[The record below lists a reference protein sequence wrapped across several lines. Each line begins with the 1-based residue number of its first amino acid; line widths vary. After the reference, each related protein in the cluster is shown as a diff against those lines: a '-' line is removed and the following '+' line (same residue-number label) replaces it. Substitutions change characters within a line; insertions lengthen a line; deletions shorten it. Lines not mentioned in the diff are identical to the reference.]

1 MSSKAAM
8 LRLGVFFSLTGHHVA
23 TGWHPGAQI
32 DAGISLEHYVEIT
45 QIAERGKMD
54 MVFFFCVAVRNDN
67 IETFSRGRTSVLC

>member
-1 MSSKAAM
+1 M
-8 LRLGVFFSLTGHHVA
+8 LRLGVFLSLTGHHVA

-54 MVFFFCVAVRNDN
+54 MVFFYVCVAVRNDN
-67 IETFSRGRTSVLC
+67 IEAFSRGRNSVLC

>member
-23 TGWHPGAQI
+23 SGRHPGVQI
-32 DAGISLEHYVEIT
+32 DAGTNLEHYVEIT

-54 MVFFFCVAVRNDN
+54 MVFF
-67 IETFSRGRTSVLC
+67 

>member
-1 MSSKAAM
+1 M

-54 MVFFFCVAVRNDN
+54 MVFF
-67 IETFSRGRTSVLC
+67 